1 MTMSP
6 CLTRATRVLCIL
18 KERIL
23 TCFLPST
30 RAMQIM
36 HISLSSRDASLSVY
50 IFPRKREGFWISSR
64 DTSVVA
70 GTSSRRSFGHC
81 ILHRAP
87 QALFH
92 LMQRSTSRSMIER
105 LRTSLQ
111 AMRQMVARP
120 WDLSCASLQSLDH
133 RQVYA
138 TCAESCLMIS
148 VIFERQSSLCS
159 WEFAIWIETAV
170 W

>member
-6 CLTRATRVLCIL
+6 CLTRVTRVLCIL

-23 TCFLPST
+23 TCFLPSM

-36 HISLSSRDASLSVY
+36 HISLSSRDASLSIY
-50 IFPRKREGFWISSR
+50 IFPRKREGFWISLR
-64 DTSVVA
+64 DTGVVA

-81 ILHRAP
+81 ILHRVP

-92 LMQRSTSRSMIER
+92 LMQRSMSQSMIER

-120 WDLSCASLQSLDH
+120 RDLSCMSLQSLDH

-138 TCAESCLMIS
+138 TCVENRLMILLT
-148 VIFERQSSLCS
+148 VKRRDSSCS
-159 WEFAIWIETAV
+159 WEFAIWIEMAK

>member
-1 MTMSP
+1 MTTSP

-30 RAMQIM
+30 RAMQIV

-64 DTSVVA
+64 DTGVIA
-70 GTSSRRSFGHC
+70 GTSSRRSFGYC
-81 ILHRAP
+81 ILRHAP

-120 WDLSCASLQSLDH
+120 QDLSCMSLQRLDH
-133 RQVYA
+133 RQVDA
-138 TCAESCLMIS
+138 TCAESRLMIL
-148 VIFERQSSLCS
+148 VIVERRSSSCS
-159 WEFAIWIETAV
+159 WGFVIWIEAAK
-170 W
+170 